1 MSNFKEYPIYKKRD
15 GQTFKEVSYIF
26 ADSFDDAKK
35 QFAKQMT
42 ADNWEKSNNI
52 VWLDKE
58 NDGVEQTGWYD
69 FDSSELVYFEDEN
82 EGIDYKNSKM
92 ELFCSEDAI
101 NEGFDN
107 WSEDVYTWELR
118 EPIIETDDEDED

>member
-15 GQTFKEVSYIF
+15 GQSYVKVSYVF
-26 ADSFDDAKK
+26 SDSFDDAKK

-42 ADNWEKSNNI
+42 DDNHELSNNI

-58 NDGVEQTGWYD
+58 NDNVPETGWYD
-69 FDSSELVYFEDEN
+69 LDASLFGFTHPDNGDET
-82 EGIDYKNSKM
+82 EGEPDYKNALYL
-92 ELFCSEDAI
+92 ELFCSEQAI

-118 EPIIETDDEDED
+118 QEEI